1 MRVIESYFEFYVEG
15 RIKVRVWHAEDALR
29 EEHEYEQDHRAFIA
43 QVQNV
48 VRTCEVVGVSAI
60 ANYVSAMAGVSAV
73 QVNGKRGNG
82 VCIYPRWP

>member
-29 EEHEYEQDHRAFIA
+29 EDYDHRDFVVR
-43 QVQNV
+43 VQNA